1 VLWRVTEI
9 VDEISSSEYAI
20 DHRLSRLRWKLDVTK
35 HKSWPKNGQVLSG
48 AIRRLAPTLRAL
60 GVDVIFDR
68 DPNQKRRRIIRLTV
82 TTLQTP
88 SETQTQGDANE
99 PDEREQERF

>member
-1 VLWRVTEI
+1 METLAQGGATTQSPPAGKGVTMQAPKAG
-9 VDEISSSEYAI
+9 S
-20 DHRLSRLRWKLDVTK
+20 DVTK

-88 SETQTQGDANE
+88 SETQTPGDANE